1 MLEVIDAMR
10 FRDRKQAGVLLAQR
24 LEHYRDNADVVVLG
38 LPRGG
43 VPVAFEVAQALH
55 APLDVFIVR
64 KLGLPGHEEFAM
76 GAIAT
81 GGVMVM
87 NPDVAGFHIP
97 QAAIDATVERERT
110 ELSRREAHY
119 RGDRPPVTLEDRITI
134 LVDDGLAT
142 GSTMLAAATAV
153 KRQHPRAVVIAAP
166 VAAAETCRAFQSEV
180 DDVVCSVAPQHFR
193 AVGLWYEDFT
203 QVTDAEVHALL
214 ETAWQAEARRPHAP
228 RRPAA
233 GA

>member
-1 MLEVIDAMR
+1 VQ
-10 FRDRKQAGVLLAQR
+10 FTDRKQAGQVLAQR
-24 LEHYRDNADVVVLG
+24 LLRYRDDADTIVLA

-43 VPVAFEVAQALH
+43 VPVAFEVAQTLQ

-87 NPDVAGFHIP
+87 NPDLAGFHVP
-97 QAAIDATVERERT
+97 EAAIEAVVARERS
-110 ELSRREAHY
+110 ELDRRELLY
-119 RGDRPPVTLEDRITI
+119 RGNRPPLSIEGRVAI

-153 KRQHPRAVVIAAP
+153 RRQLPKRTVVAVP
-166 VAAAETCRAFQSEV
+166 VAAVETCQAFRHEV
-180 DDVVCSVAPQHFR
+180 DEVVCAVTPEPFR
-193 AVGLWYEDFT
+193 AVGMWYTDFG
-203 QVTDAEVHALL
+203 QISDAEVHALL
-214 ETAWQAEARRPHAP
+214 DAAWHAESDR
-228 RRPAA
+228 AA
-233 GA
+233 

>member
-1 MLEVIDAMR
+1 VQFA
-10 FRDRKQAGVLLAQR
+10 DRKQAGQVLAQR
-24 LEHYRDNADVVVLG
+24 LLRYRDDADTIVLA

-43 VPVAFEVAQALH
+43 VPVAFEVAQTLH

-87 NPDVAGFHIP
+87 NPDLAGLHVP
-97 QAAIDATVERERT
+97 EAAIEAVVARERS
-110 ELSRREAHY
+110 ELDRRELLY
-119 RGDRPPVTLEDRITI
+119 RGDRPPLSIEGRVAI

-153 KRQHPRAVVIAAP
+153 RRRRPKRTVVAVP
-166 VAAAETCRAFQSEV
+166 VAAAETCQAFRHEV
-180 DDVVCSVAPQHFR
+180 DEVVCTVTPEPFR
-193 AVGLWYEDFT
+193 AVGMWYADFG
-203 QVTDAEVHALL
+203 QVSDAEVHALL
-214 ETAWQAEARRPHAP
+214 DAAWRTESDR
-228 RRPAA
+228 AA
-233 GA
+233 

>member
-1 MLEVIDAMR
+1 VR
-10 FRDRKQAGVLLAQR
+10 YTDRKQAGDLLAQKLLR
-24 LEHYRDNADVVVLG
+24 YRDDPDVTVLA

-43 VPVAFEVAQALH
+43 VPVASEVARALH

-87 NPDVAGFHIP
+87 NPDVAGIHIP
-97 QAAIDATVERERT
+97 EAAIEEVVARERS
-110 ELSRREAHY
+110 ELGRRELLY
-119 RGDRPPVTLEDRITI
+119 RGDRPLLSVENRIVI

-153 KRQHPRAVVIAAP
+153 RRQQPKRIVVAVP
-166 VAAAETCRAFQSEV
+166 VAAPETCEQFRHVV
-180 DDVVCSVAPQHFR
+180 DEVVCAITPQPFR
-193 AVGLWYEDFT
+193 AVGIWYDNFG
-203 QVTDAEVHALL
+203 QVSDAEVHALL
-214 ETAWQAEARRPHAP
+214 DDAWQAQQ
-228 RRPAA
+228 
-233 GA
+233 

>member
-1 MLEVIDAMR
+1 MR
-10 FRDRKQAGVLLAQR
+10 FANRTQAGDVLAQK
-24 LEHYRDNADVVVLG
+24 LLSHRDDASVIVLA

-87 NPDVAGFHIP
+87 NPDLASFRIP
-97 QAAIDATVERERT
+97 EAAIEAVVARERA
-110 ELSRREAHY
+110 ELARRERLY
-119 RGDRPPVTLEDRITI
+119 RDDRAPLSIEDRTVI

-153 KRQHPRAVVIAAP
+153 RRQQPRKIIVAVP
-166 VAAAETCRAFQSEV
+166 VAAAETCQAFQQVV
-180 DDVVCSVAPQHFR
+180 DEVVCAETPEPFL
-193 AVGLWYEDFT
+193 AVGAWYDDFGQT
-203 QVTDAEVHALL
+203 SDAEVHALL
-214 ETAWQAEARRPHAP
+214 DAAWRAEEQRST
-228 RRPAA
+228 
-233 GA
+233 

>member
-1 MLEVIDAMR
+1 VR
-10 FRDRKQAGVLLAQR
+10 FADRKQAGQVLAQK
-24 LEHYRDNADVVVLG
+24 LLHYRDDADVIVLA

-43 VPVAFEVAQALH
+43 VPVAFEVAHALH

-87 NPDVAGFHIP
+87 NPDMTGFNIP
-97 QAAIDATVERERT
+97 EAAIEEVVARERS
-110 ELSRREAHY
+110 ELGRRELLY
-119 RGDRPPVTLEDRITI
+119 RGDRPPLSVEGRIVI

-153 KRQHPRAVVIAAP
+153 RREQPKRVVVAVP
-166 VAAAETCRAFQSEV
+166 VAATETCQAFRHEV
-180 DDVVCSVAPQHFR
+180 DEVVCAVTPEPFR
-193 AVGLWYEDFT
+193 AVGMWYRDFR
-203 QVTDAEVHALL
+203 QVTDAEVRVLL
-214 ETAWQAEARRPHAP
+214 DAAWQAETHR
-228 RRPAA
+228 AA
-233 GA
+233 

>member
-1 MLEVIDAMR
+1 MR
-10 FRDRKQAGVLLAQR
+10 FVDRRQAGQFLAQR
-24 LEHYRDNADVVVLG
+24 LARYRDDASVIVLA

-43 VPVAFEVAQALH
+43 VPVAFEVAKALD

-87 NPDVAGFHIP
+87 NPELTNAGIP
-97 QAAIDATVERERT
+97 QATIDAVAARERV
-110 ELSRREAHY
+110 ELVRRERLY
-119 RGDRPPVTLEDRITI
+119 RDERPSVAIADRTVI

-153 KRQHPRAVVIAAP
+153 RRQQPRRTIVAVP
-166 VAAAETCRAFQSEV
+166 VAAAETCRALRHVV
-180 DDVVCSVAPQHFR
+180 DDVVSATTPEPFV
-193 AVGLWYEDFT
+193 AVGAWYEDFR
-203 QVTDAEVHALL
+203 QVSDDEVRALL
-214 ETAWQAEARRPHAP
+214 DAASRAEPP
-228 RRPAA
+228 RAA
-233 GA
+233 